1 MSIPES
7 AKRVFQGIIFD
18 VYQWQQTMFDG
29 TESTFERLKRPSTLT
44 VIAVQNGSVVMAEE
58 EQPGSAKHL
67 SLFGGRQEEG
77 EDPLTGAQRELL
89 EESGLTSND
98 WELYRV
104 YEPVAKMDWEVY
116 VFIARNCQSIAEQ
129 KLDSGER
136 IVAKSFSVDEFIDLA
151 CTEAFSD
158 RDLAIDIMRMR
169 LDHDPASLGALKNKL
184 LAI

>member
-1 MSIPES
+1 MAIPES
-7 AKRVFQGIIFD
+7 AKKVFEGVIFD

-44 VIAVQNGSVVMAEE
+44 VIAVQDGSIVMAEE

-77 EDPLTGAQRELL
+77 EDPLLGTQRELL

-98 WELYRV
+98 WELYRI
-104 YEPVAKMDWEVY
+104 YEPVAKMDWQVY
-116 VFIARNCQSIAEQ
+116 VYIARNCQPTAEQ
-129 KLDSGER
+129 KLDAGER
-136 IVAKSFSVDEFIDLA
+136 ITTKTFSVDEFLDLA

-169 LDHDPASLGALKNKL
+169 LDPNPAALDTFKKKL
-184 LAI
+184 LGL